1 MSVETSLRCA
11 FLIGWSLAQA
21 IYHDSSLYEMAIDIN
36 AIKGCLK
43 DLGIDDPGLSEALEG
58 SLEFIRGKVSMG
70 EEASEAD
77 LGRLRRD
84 LLRCEGIIREMLN
97 L

>member
-1 MSVETSLRCA
+1 
-11 FLIGWSLAQA
+11 
-21 IYHDSSLYEMAIDIN
+21 
-36 AIKGCLK
+36 
-43 DLGIDDPGLSEALEG
+43 
-58 SLEFIRGKVSMG
+58 MG